1 MDRTPH
7 LQRLTSAAI
16 LAVGLL
22 ALVHSL
28 VWRGARFPGFFVMP
42 NRVVPSVALEGWSG
56 IREGRPVYQQLL
68 VAVDD
73 QTVASADEAYRQAA
87 RHAAGEPVRY
97 LFTRGREPETR
108 TFPLRVL
115 DDGEYLAIFGTYFLS
130 GLAYLVLGLLAAER
144 WREGATF
151 RGLAAFGWAGAAFS
165 FTGMDLYGPGQMFRL
180 HALAEAVL
188 PAAAAHL
195 ALTCPRDHLA
205 RRPGLLAVNYGVA
218 LVLAAVYELFLYDPS
233 AYSVIHNLC
242 QSLGI
247 VPVLAFTVAL
257 GLAVGDAPAEL
268 GAPAVRRLLAGA
280 VAGIVL
286 PAVVLAISGVSGG
299 LVPVNVSAWVGFVFP
314 VAALATFRA
323 RPAAP
328 ALA

>member
-1 MDRTPH
+1 MEAKPR
-7 LQRLTSAAI
+7 LQRLASAAI
-16 LAVGLL
+16 LAAGLL

-28 VWRGARFPGFFVMP
+28 AWRGARFPGFFLMP

-68 VAVDD
+68 LAVDD
-73 QTVASADEAYRQAA
+73 QPVADATEGYRQAA

-97 LFTRGREPETR
+97 LFTRGQQPETR

-115 DDGEYLAIFGTYFLS
+115 GDGEYLAIFGTYFLS
-130 GLAYLVLGLLAAER
+130 GLAYLVLAFFAAER
-144 WREGATF
+144 WREGAMF

-165 FTGMDLYGPGQMFRL
+165 FTGMDLYGPGLMFRL
-180 HALAEAVL
+180 HVLAEAIL

-205 RRPGLLAVNYGVA
+205 RRPGLLLVGYGVA
-218 LVLAAVYELFLYDPS
+218 LVLAAIYELFLYDPS
-233 AYSVIHNLC
+233 AYTVIHDLC
-242 QSLGI
+242 QSLSI

-257 GLAVGDAPAEL
+257 GLAVGEPPAEL
-268 GAPAVRRLLAGA
+268 GALAVRRLLVGA

-286 PAVVLAISGVSGG
+286 PAVVLAVSGVSGG
-299 LVPVNVSAWVGFVFP
+299 LVPVNVTAWVGFVFP
-314 VAALATFRA
+314 LAALATFRL
-323 RPAAP
+323 RPAA
-328 ALA
+328 LAAV